1 MVRTARALLL
11 LGLVALCAT
20 MAVNS
25 VVRVRRFTP
34 DSMLYVDAARNFAKG
49 RGLASN
55 VFGLNQPGASLD
67 ASLPVPFTTYAPL
80 YPIVI
85 AGALRLGPEAAEAAL
100 LVAALGWLAVVL
112 LGWALARRA
121 WGGAAGRLAAAL
133 LVVSAPLHES
143 GTAAWSETLAV
154 ALLLASFLALPARA
168 GERAGGR
175 ARAWDRLALSGL
187 CAGLA
192 FASRYAL
199 LPVTALGL
207 VAVLVRGARAG
218 AWRRAIVD
226 AAVWG
231 VAALAPVAAVLA
243 HNRLADGEWLPSAGP
258 SQVSFATN
266 LGAALRV
273 LLGGAFTAHPSTAVG
288 IVVAVAL
295 ALATVLAWRRGTLRG
310 LVRGR
315 AGVLVAWAVF
325 YFAVLVV
332 TRTLRDFDPID
343 GRLLLPCGVTAA
355 IVAAGLVTRAV
366 TVPRGLASFVLVV
379 ALLVAGEREAR
390 VLSERYPRTT
400 ASEIAASPRL
410 AWLAAHTS
418 PADLVLGDDA
428 SDVMFY
434 DRRRAVA
441 FWPDPS
447 AEPPSLGRVHAY
459 WNAHR
464 VEYAQCFLVVS
475 DRVMPGGPWAGQFGP
490 WFDGLAAGRDSVSA
504 GLTRVAQLRD
514 GIVYELDGGR

>member
-1 MVRTARALLL
+1 M
-11 LGLVALCAT
+11 ALCAT
-20 MAVNS
+20 LAVNS

-34 DSMLYVDAARNFAKG
+34 DSMLYVDAARNVANG

-67 ASLPVPFTTYAPL
+67 AALPVPFTTYAPL
-80 YPIVI
+80 YPIVV
-85 AGALRLGPEAAEAAL
+85 ALASRLGPEAAEAAL

-133 LVVSAPLHES
+133 LVLSAPLHDS
-143 GTAAWSETLAV
+143 GTAAWSETLAT
-154 ALLLASFLALPARA
+154 ALLLASFLALPAQA
-168 GERAGGR
+168 SERVGGR
-175 ARAWDRLALSGL
+175 GRLALSGL

-192 FASRYAL
+192 FAARYAL
-199 LPVTALGL
+199 LPVVALGL
-207 VAVLVRGARAG
+207 FAVLVRGARSRS
-218 AWRRAIVD
+218 WLRALFD
-226 AAVWG
+226 AVVWG

-243 HNRLADGEWLPSAGP
+243 HNRLADGEWLPGAGP
-258 SQVSFATN
+258 SHVSFAAN

-273 LLGGAFTAHPSTAVG
+273 LLGGEFTVHPSPAVAV
-288 IVVAVAL
+288 VVAVTL
-295 ALATVLAWRRGTLRG
+295 ALAAVLAWRRGTLHG

-315 AGVLVAWAVF
+315 AGVLVAWTAF

-343 GRLLLPCGVTAA
+343 ARLLLPCGVTAA
-355 IVAAGLVTRAV
+355 IVASGLVTRAV
-366 TVPRGLASFVLVV
+366 TVPRGLASFALVV

-390 VLSERYPRTT
+390 VLSARYPRTT

-418 PADLVLGDDA
+418 PADLVFGDAA

-434 DRRRAVA
+434 DRRRVIT

-447 AEPPSLGRVHAY
+447 ATPPTLARVREY
-459 WNAHR
+459 WSVHR
-464 VEYAQCFLVVS
+464 GEYAQCWIVVS
-475 DRVMPGGPWAGQFGP
+475 NRVMPGGPWEGQFGP
-490 WFDGLAAGRDSVSA
+490 WFDALAAGRDSVSA

-514 GIVYELDGGR
+514 GRVYRYADSRDTQ